1 MSNSQHTTTVAIE
14 HNGHGDVVLTVG
26 TQAVARFCGE
36 RKYPRVRRPF
46 WEYSAEAALWGRRG
60 TRKVSGKYVVDF
72 AAGLGMPRAEALR
85 VVNEAL
91 AYLGWPAATE
101 EHK

>member
-1 MSNSQHTTTVAIE
+1 MLD
-14 HNGHGDVVLTVG
+14 HNGHGDVTLTVG
-26 TQAVARFCGE
+26 TQTVARFSGE
-36 RKYPRVRRPF
+36 RRYPRVHHPF

-60 TRKVSGKYVVDF
+60 TRKASGKYVVDF

-101 EHK
+101 DRK